1 MHELLGE
8 KDLIDSTE
16 KLDDLIETVA
26 DPGKARILL
35 ADDSPIIRMGVE
47 KLLRSRGFDNLVV
60 CNDGSKAWAA
70 IEASLENGGTLFDL
84 VLTDIEMPG
93 LDGLHLTTRIRKEDR
108 LKNTKVILFSSIV
121 NPKNDNKSDSVG
133 ADAQIAKNSDQLI
146 IKTIQESLNSR

>member
-60 CNDGSKAWAA
+60 CNDGSKA
-70 IEASLENGGTLFDL
+70 
-84 VLTDIEMPG
+84 
-93 LDGLHLTTRIRKEDR
+93 
-108 LKNTKVILFSSIV
+108 
-121 NPKNDNKSDSVG
+121 
-133 ADAQIAKNSDQLI
+133 
-146 IKTIQESLNSR
+146 